1 MAKAKGVLPSF
12 QLFTPARRGTSLET
26 NRTTSRRALALIQIW
41 ASEASLPLSHVAS
54 SLSRLTPISRRY
66 RVAPTERARK
76 VLLPWGRCLAVS
88 WSLVMHSIAQMYKR
102 CKMVYPTPILP
113 HKEGPFIPGLKEGAF
128 WSVHCKFVLSGW
140 ESSSAREI
148 TEIAAAPL

>member
-41 ASEASLPLSHVAS
+41 ASEASLPLSHVTS

-76 VLLPWGRCLAVS
+76 VLADTGDDALRSHGASLDILSHGCLGF
-88 WSLVMHSIAQMYKR
+88 H
-102 CKMVYPTPILP
+102 
-113 HKEGPFIPGLKEGAF
+113 
-128 WSVHCKFVLSGW
+128 
-140 ESSSAREI
+140 
-148 TEIAAAPL
+148 